1 MLLWKYL
8 IVVATLAPE
17 LISCRM
23 QEFLLDVDDI
33 LSERLMPLML
43 LEEGDKSD
51 LRNLSLRTLDDE
63 FKCVTKESI
72 IAEDGTFGNAF
83 SSMGYHRKMIN
94 NFLCSKFVAETI
106 LDDVQPRAMKNR
118 LGVAKAAPEMEF
130 MANESLSHASGARK
144 SHMLY
149 DEGSYEYKNWLAK

>member
-1 MLLWKYL
+1 MLWKYL
-8 IVVATLAPE
+8 VTVAAFTLE

-23 QEFLLDVDDI
+23 QDYVLDVEDI
-33 LSERLMPLML
+33 LSDRLMPLML
-43 LEEGDKSD
+43 LEEGEKSD

-63 FKCVTKESI
+63 FKCVTRNTIK
-72 IAEDGTFGNAF
+72 AEDGTFGNAF

-94 NFLCSKFVAETI
+94 NFLCSKFIAETI

-118 LGVAKAAPEMEF
+118 LGVAKASPEMEF
-130 MANESLSHASGARK
+130 MANDSLSHSAAARK
-144 SHMLY
+144 SHMLH